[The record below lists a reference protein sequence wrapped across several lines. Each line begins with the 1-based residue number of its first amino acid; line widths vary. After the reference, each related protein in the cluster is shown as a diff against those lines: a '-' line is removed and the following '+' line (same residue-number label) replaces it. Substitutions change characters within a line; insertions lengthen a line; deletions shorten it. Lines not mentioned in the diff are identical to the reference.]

1 MERKR
6 VSENV
11 QTLFRNCYNASEF
24 FQIFISLN
32 LFFFQFKDTRIAW
45 TEGMTSI
52 YLAQIFS
59 SFNEDF
65 PMDHPSRLFILNL
78 LKEDFLQEL
87 EIDIK
92 SLKDG
97 VVLTKQ
103 IFCTTGAIPMH
114 AYVFEVNVNIDGDN
128 FCVDN
133 KV

>member
-1 MERKR
+1 
-6 VSENV
+6 
-11 QTLFRNCYNASEF
+11 
-24 FQIFISLN
+24 
-32 LFFFQFKDTRIAW
+32 
-45 TEGMTSI
+45 MTSI

-65 PMDHPSRLFILNL
+65 PMDHHSRLFILNL